1 MSDPASLPPPAAAP
15 KADTAAPPAPK
26 ADTAAPPPGR
36 ADRRAA
42 AIERAFLPAAL
53 EIVETPASPTLRLT
67 AGLISAAIVA
77 AFLWSWFGEVD
88 MIAAAPGKVVPAG
101 RTKQVQA
108 FEGGVVRKIL
118 VDDGDR
124 VGEGQALILLDPTI
138 AGADRDRFRDQL
150 MRARLDV
157 ARLGTLLAATA
168 PGEDDPFAGLEATAE
183 AIAEARG
190 RLAADRT
197 GRDAKLAAAD
207 REIAAKRSD
216 RASLAAELAKIDA
229 TLPMVREREQIRRE
243 SFERAVGSKLEHLNA
258 VQGRVELESQRA
270 VTVEKVAAAD
280 AAIQAITADR
290 ARIAAEIER
299 DWRGELQRASRDRA
313 EAASELA
320 KAERRTG
327 LTSVVSPIEGI
338 VQDLTVHTE
347 GGVVQAGQQ
356 LLRVVPA
363 GGRLTIEVVVEN
375 KDVGFVRAGQEAEIK
390 VDAFPFTR
398 YGFLHGRVATVA
410 RDAAPDP
417 ETQGA
422 HAGASP
428 LSGAPGEL
436 RRSQGLVYVARIA
449 VEAPHLDVDGN
460 RTPVE
465 PGMSVTAEIKTG
477 KRRILDFLLSP
488 IAQRTHEAMRER

>member
-1 MSDPASLPPPAAAP
+1 MSEPTSPVPPASPAAA
-15 KADTAAPPAPK
+15 APSAPQP
-26 ADTAAPPPGR
+26 TR
-36 ADRRAA
+36 AVAVRRPVGV
-42 AIERAFLPAAL
+42 ERAFLPAAL
-53 EIVETPASPTLRLT
+53 EIVETPASPTLRVTAAAIAATLV
-67 AGLISAAIVA
+67 AGLA
-77 AFLWSWFGEVD
+77 WSWFGEVD

-108 FEGGVVRKIL
+108 FESGVVRRIL

-124 VGEGQALILLDPTI
+124 VAEGQELILLDPTI

-157 ARLGTLLAATA
+157 ARLTALLAEAGAGT
-168 PGEDDPFAGLEATAE
+168 DPFAEVEATPE
-183 AIAEARG
+183 AVAEARG
-190 RLAADRT
+190 RMAADRT
-197 GRDAKLAAAD
+197 GRDAKLAASD

-216 RASLAAELAKIDA
+216 RAGLVAEVAKIDA
-229 TLPMVREREQIRRE
+229 TLPMVREREKIRRE
-243 SFERAVGSKLEHLNA
+243 SFERNVGSRLEYLNA

-270 VTVEKVAAAD
+270 VAEEKVAASE
-280 AAIQAITADR
+280 AAIQAIIADR

-327 LTSVVSPIEGI
+327 LTSVTSPIAGI
-338 VQDLTVHTE
+338 VQDLGVHTE

-363 GGRLTIEVVVEN
+363 EGAMVIEAVIEN
-375 KDVGFVRAGQEAEIK
+375 KDAGFVRNGQEAEIK

-398 YGFLHGRVATVA
+398 YGFLQGRVVSVA

-417 ETQGA
+417 ETQQQA
-422 HAGASP
+422 HVGTSP
-428 LSGAPGEL
+428 LGGAPGEL
-436 RRSQGLVYVARIA
+436 RRAQGLVYVARLAIA
-449 VEAPHLDVDGN
+449 DPALMVDG
-460 RTPVE
+460 RKTPID

-477 KRRILDFLLSP
+477 KRRILDFILSP
-488 IAQRTHEAMRER
+488 IAQRAHEAMRER